1 MDEHKL
7 TYDELMSALRS
18 KNDDLCQQAADKI
31 EQLQRALIHSI
42 ERSSRRAHW
51 VEYPSCLQY
60 DGAYS
65 EDHIV
70 CSNCHAVFSV
80 MDNDT
85 ERFNHCPECGADMQ
99 GSYVVVRKVGKQIEA
114 FIEWKDGNAVIGNAN
129 EAMVFSYHG
138 KAGEIASQLG
148 GSAEGWC
155 VIDVSPEECEKVKR
169 LLNAIFKGGEDE

>member
-42 ERSSRRAHW
+42 ERSSPRAHW